1 MNIADYITGCAQV
14 AQRQRAELAMP
25 PLREGYSRTQ
35 ALLDHIA
42 DEGPIST
49 ADLCQAL
56 EITSRQVWGML
67 KQPLQAG
74 KVAHDRGLW
83 SRSAQTLNDWHAAI
97 DAAAMAERE
106 TEAVALLTSRGWTC
120 VAPTR
125 AA

>member
-1 MNIADYITGCAQV
+1 MNLADYITGCAQV
-14 AQRQRAELAMP
+14 AQRQRVERTLP

-49 ADLCQAL
+49 AVLCEAL
-56 EITSRQVWGML
+56 DITSRQVWGML

-74 KVAHDRGLW
+74 KVAHKRGLW
-83 SRSAQTLNDWHAAI
+83 SRSTQTLNDWHTAI

-106 TEAVALLTSRGWTC
+106 AEAVALLTSRGGTC
-120 VAPTR
+120 VKAGMP
-125 AA
+125 